1 MRTIPNK
8 ESLLVEFKSDQK
20 VYPDRDLVEAI
31 VAMANTDGGV
41 LYLGV
46 EDNGKITGLAKKH
59 EDEIGLCAMVM
70 NNIVPTIFIEA
81 EILYEED

>member
-1 MRTIPNK
+1 MRTIPKK

-46 EDNGKITGLAKKH
+46 EDNGEITGL
-59 EDEIGLCAMVM
+59 
-70 NNIVPTIFIEA
+70 
-81 EILYEED
+81 